1 MLIWFLAFL
10 VLLLVVAGMAV
21 GVMAGR
27 KPIAGSCGGMANL
40 GIDKV
45 CGICGND
52 FSKCT
57 SNVDKELT
65 SPSAKDLPTT
75 PNASIPD
82 SKEPEEA
89 RKN

>member
-27 KPIAGSCGGMANL
+27 KPIAGSCGGIANL
-40 GIDKV
+40 GIEKV

-57 SNVDKELT
+57 CNVDKELT
-65 SPSAKDLPTT
+65 RPSAKDLPTT
-75 PNASIPD
+75 PNSSIPD
-82 SKEPEEA
+82 SKEPEEVL
-89 RKN
+89 KN